1 MALTEQLQ
9 ETQDADHH
17 GQVPFLRVFFELF
30 SGDGLVRVILI
41 WLLSVVLVQV
51 DAHQVIVNLLLVVFF
66 LQAVLGQLSSILQGS
81 QLNLTALL

>member
-1 MALTEQLQ
+1 LQ
-9 ETQDADHH
+9 ETKDTDHH
-17 GQVPFLRVFFELF
+17 GQVAFLRVFFELF

-66 LQAVLGQLSSILQGS
+66 LLAVLGQLSSILQGS
-81 QLNLTALL
+81 QLNLAALL